1 MIKAS
6 TFKGSLVYKFRKPI
20 IILAGSVLIIA
31 ALVILFISPITK
43 YLIEKYDEKYT
54 GRQITMDWVYVNPF
68 SGYFHFNNLKIYEY
82 KSDSIFI
89 SLKGLSGTIA
99 VHKLFSKLVEVNNF
113 TLDQPRAIVVQAE
126 HSFNFSDF
134 ATTFSSKDSS
144 GATPKKPFHFNF
156 LNVKINKGHF
166 FYVDQ
171 VIPVYY
177 SIKDVDIYSKDGW
190 RWDNDVIAAKVAFLT
205 EKGTGGMK
213 ADYSINVKKLD
224 FTLDVIVNN
233 FDVKVLEQYLKE
245 IANYGTFNANLDA
258 NLKTN
263 GNYKD
268 PENINIK
275 GAIALSDFHLGKDT
289 TEDYFSFN
297 KLALT
302 LDDVN
307 PGKGRY
313 YIDSVKLI
321 HPYFKYEVY
330 DKLDNLETM
339 FGEKGAN
346 ILIANSDPVKFNLI
360 IQIGK
365 YIKILSE
372 NFFRSYYK
380 IKRLEISKGDLRFN
394 DYSLSEKFILNLNP
408 LTITADSIDKN
419 HKRVDISFKSGIEP
433 FGNAAAYLSINP
445 KDSSDFDLNYHLQ
458 KLAISMF
465 NPIVIQHSSFPLDR
479 GTMELNGKWKVR
491 SGMIESDNHVLIID
505 PRVTKRLRNKD
516 NKWVPMPLVMF
527 FIRERGNVIDYHI
540 PITGNMK
547 NPTFHFRDVLL
558 NIFKNIFVKPPTTA
572 YGLQVKNIETE
583 IEKSLTVKWEMRF
596 SSLLPVQV
604 RFIEKMAD
612 FLAKHPDATITV
624 YPKQYALKE
633 KEYILFFEA
642 KKKHYLMTHHKSAE
656 SFGKADSVEVDKMS
670 IKNPVFG
677 QFLDKQ
683 LKDSM
688 LFTIQ
693 AKCTR
698 FVGSALVNTKFEQL
712 CKERANAFRT
722 EFRKKGVD
730 KQIKIAKGEN
740 VIPFNGFSFYQID
753 YKGEFPEALVK
764 AYRKMNDL
772 NEEAPRKK
780 FEKERKNNK
789 SPQ

>member
-1 MIKAS
+1 MG
-6 TFKGSLVYKFRKPI
+6 TL
-20 IILAGSVLIIA
+20 LIIA
-31 ALVILFISPITK
+31 VLAILFISPITK
-43 YLIEKYDEKYT
+43 YLIEKYDEKFT
-54 GRQITMDWVYVNPF
+54 GRKITMDWVYVNPF
-68 SGYFHFNNLKIYEY
+68 SGYFHFKNLKVYEH

-89 SLKGLSGTIA
+89 SLNGLSGNIA
-99 VHKLFSKLVEVNNF
+99 VHKLFSRLLEINNF
-113 TLDQPRAIVVQAE
+113 TLDQPRIIVVEAKRD
-126 HSFNFSDF
+126 FNFSDLV
-134 ATTFSSKDSS
+134 TTFSQKDSTD
-144 GATPKKPFHFNF
+144 TPKKPFHFNF
-156 LNVKINKGHF
+156 INVKINKGHF
-166 FYVDQ
+166 FYVEQ
-171 VIPVYY
+171 VIPVHF
-177 SIKDVDIYSKDGW
+177 SIKEVDIESKDGW
-190 RWDNDVIAAKVAFLT
+190 RWDNDVISAKVSFLS

-213 ADYSINVKKLD
+213 GNYSINVKSLD

-233 FDVKVLEQYLKE
+233 FDVRVFEQYLKE

-275 GAIALSDFHLGKDT
+275 GAIAISDFHLGKDT
-289 TEDYFSFN
+289 TEDYFSFQ
-297 KLALT
+297 KLALS

-307 PGKGRY
+307 PRKGRY
-313 YIDSVKLI
+313 FIDSMTLI

-346 ILIANSDPVKFNLI
+346 IRNANTDVVKFNII

-365 YIKILSE
+365 YIKILAE

-380 IKRLEISKGDLRFN
+380 INRLEISKGDAKFN
-394 DYSLSEKFILNLNP
+394 DYSLSEKFSINFNP
-408 LTITADSIDKN
+408 LNIVADSVDKN
-419 HKRVDISFKSGIEP
+419 HKRVDIAFKSGIEP
-433 FGNAAAYLSINP
+433 YGNAVVNLSINP

-465 NPIVIQHSSFPLDR
+465 NPIVIAHSSFPLDR
-479 GTMELNGKWKVR
+479 GTMELNGQWKVR
-491 SGMIESDNHVLIID
+491 NGMIKSDNHVLIID

-516 NKWVPMPLVMF
+516 NKWIPMPLVMF

-540 PITGNMK
+540 PISGNMK
-547 NPTFHFRDVLL
+547 SPNFHYHDVLVNL
-558 NIFKNIFVKPPTTA
+558 FKNIFVKPPTTP

-596 SSLLPVQV
+596 SSLQPVQQ

-612 FLAKHPDATITV
+612 FLAKHPEATISV
-624 YPKQYALKE
+624 HPKEYALKE
-633 KEYILFFEA
+633 KEYVLFFEA
-642 KKKHYLMTHHKSAE
+642 KKKQYLMTHHKSAE

-683 LKDSM
+683 LKDPM

-698 FVGSALVNTKFEQL
+698 FIGSALVNTKFEQL
-712 CKERANAFRT
+712 CKERANAFMA
-722 EFRKKGVD
+722 EFRKRGVD
-730 KQIKIAKGEN
+730 KQVKINKGEN
-740 VIPFNGFSFYQID
+740 VIPYNGFSFFQIE
-753 YKGEFPEALVK
+753 YKGEYPEALIK
-764 AYRKMNDL
+764 AYRKMNNL

-789 SPQ
+789 SP